1 MNIRDIGR
9 SVGEMV
15 AENVG
20 RAAGRLQEATSLS
33 ADVLESDEAYL
44 VVFDAPGAAAS
55 DVQVR
60 YEDGNVLVRIDRFRE
75 FREGFE
81 MRFPGRGL
89 ALDGSVELPDDALVD
104 PDEATATLRNDGTLE
119 VEIPKRGEPIDF
131 ESDDSRGSDVEAD
144 DLGNDDDGEGEFGGG
159 DVEADDFGND
169 DAGGG
174 GEFRG
179 GDIEADDFG
188 NDDDEEGEFGGSD
201 VEADNFG
208 SDDVGENGSGDDD
221 VGENGSGN
229 DDVGEDGSGSD
240 GVEGGDF
247 EEDSA

>member
-144 DLGNDDDGEGEFGGG
+144 D
-159 DVEADDFGND
+159 FGND

-188 NDDDEEGEFGGSD
+188 NNDDEEGEFGGSD
-201 VEADNFG
+201 VEADDFG
-208 SDDVGENGSGDDD
+208 SDDVGENGSGNDD